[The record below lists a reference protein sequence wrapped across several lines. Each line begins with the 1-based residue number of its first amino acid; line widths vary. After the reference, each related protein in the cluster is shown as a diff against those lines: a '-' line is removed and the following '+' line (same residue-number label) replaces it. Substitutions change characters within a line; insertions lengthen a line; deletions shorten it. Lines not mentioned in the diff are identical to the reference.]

1 VFADPKLGGVGFV
14 DWVTMELAPY
24 DMAAQVMI
32 QAKSVALTLVW
43 SGVVSFVLFKL
54 IDITIGL
61 RVSEDAERQ
70 GLDTVEHGE
79 RAYG

>member
-1 VFADPKLGGVGFV
+1 
-14 DWVTMELAPY
+14 MELAPY